1 LPNYIVN
8 LIGDGV
14 QYWVAELEETA
25 FEKITKI
32 MVSDKLSLPEVI
44 FDLDILNQLG
54 FESWTSI
61 PFQSETIALET
72 SSESKVEI
80 KKRKKRLLNIKSRE
94 LIDNHALFPLYNL
107 VEESNCKKEIESTSR
122 TILFGHQITGTI
134 CSFTLSTDKLYMD
147 DLKFIMI
154 TNPNKRNRFLLKSI
168 RHRDLE
174 LKPRS
179 PSFLIRGFFAK
190 FID

>member
-1 LPNYIVN
+1 LPNYTVN
-8 LIGDGV
+8 LIGEGV

-32 MVSDKLSLPEVI
+32 MVSEKLSLPEVI

-54 FESWTSI
+54 FETWTSI

-80 KKRKKRLLNIKSRE
+80 KKRNKRLLNIKSSE
-94 LIDNHALFPLYNL
+94 LLDNNTLFPLYNT
-107 VEESNCKKEIESTSR
+107 VEEFNFKKKIKNTSR
-122 TILFGHQITGTI
+122 TILFGHQVTGTL
-134 CSFTLSTDKLYMD
+134 CSFTISTDKLFID
-147 DLKFIMI
+147 DLKFVMI
-154 TNPNKRNRFLLKSI
+154 TNPNKRNRFLLKNI
-168 RHRDLE
+168 RYKNFE
-174 LKPRS
+174 LKPRP